1 MNSYKETLSSVI
13 FEKIGGPT
21 EIEYFQDGPR
31 FQTNPETY
39 L

>member
-21 EIEYFQDGPR
+21 EIEYFQNGPR
-31 FQTNPETY
+31 FQTNSETY